1 MKNVAHSSQRVEITQ
16 VSLTNGW
23 INKMWS
29 VHMAEYY
36 AAIKRKEEVI
46 HAATWMNLE
55 NTAANP
61 EEMHSSQVTWA
72 PVCGS
77 EQVTY

>member
-1 MKNVAHSSQRVEITQ
+1 
-16 VSLTNGW
+16 
-23 INKMWS
+23 MWS

-72 PVCGS
+72 RVCGS